1 MLPPLVLVVDDHAD
15 TRSMLSFV
23 IETNGYRVVEAA
35 DGENAIRLAESMLP
49 NLILMDTNLP
59 GVDGLMATER
69 IRKLDS
75 IGGVKIVFL
84 SGHAEPQARVQALE
98 AGADDYLVKP
108 IDLGAFAVALKEYL
122 TIPNSRTV
130 SPTDQA

>member
-23 IETNGYRVVEAA
+23 IETNGYRVIEAA

-75 IGGVKIVFL
+75 VGGVKIVFL

-108 IDLGAFAVALKEYL
+108 IDLGVFAVALKKYL
-122 TIPNSRTV
+122 TIPNSPTV
-130 SPTDQA
+130 PPTDQA